1 MWTMLSSNFRSMTS
15 RGALFLFLG
24 TTIGGSSFYFSSESK
39 SRLRSQYNRGN
50 NLIATSASNNNYA
63 DSAQIHKSPT
73 GKRTYNTKEDQYFQK
88 HEKIPLPSI
97 MHDNLER
104 LLSGGKG
111 SRTNGRHNNR
121 ILVIGDVHGCL
132 EELQNLVQKAT
143 RDHNNGQKF
152 AAIILVGDLCNKGP
166 SSAETIAYV
175 RHQPR
180 WFSIRGNHDDRAL
193 AAALGDEEAR
203 SKPKY
208 AWVDALSDED
218 VNWMSELPYTIT
230 IPKSMLNVG
239 NNAKDVIIVHA
250 GLVPT
255 TGLINQSTHTMVTIR
270 NLIVEGESTAW
281 AKLWEGPELVIFGHD
296 AKRGLQNEEHAI
308 GLDSGCLYG
317 NKLTGII
324 LPEREYVR
332 VDAKREYCP
341 IKRKA

>member
-1 MWTMLSSNFRSMTS
+1 
-15 RGALFLFLG
+15 
-24 TTIGGSSFYFSSESK
+24 
-39 SRLRSQYNRGN
+39 
-50 NLIATSASNNNYA
+50 
-63 DSAQIHKSPT
+63 
-73 GKRTYNTKEDQYFQK
+73 
-88 HEKIPLPSI
+88 
-97 MHDNLER
+97 MHDDLER
-104 LLSGGKG
+104 LLSEGKG
-111 SRTNGRHNNR
+111 RANGRHNNR

-239 NNAKDVIIVHA
+239 NNAKDIIIVHA

-255 TGLINQSTHTMVTIR
+255 TSLTNQSTQTMVTIR
-270 NLIVEGESTAW
+270 NLIVEGEPMAW
-281 AKLWEGPELVIFGHD
+281 AKLWQGPELVIFGHD
-296 AKRGLQNEEHAI
+296 AKRGLQKEEHAI
-308 GLDSGCLYG
+308 GLDSGCVYG

-324 LPEREYVR
+324 LPEREYVS
-332 VDAKREYCP
+332 VNASREYCP
-341 IKRKA
+341 IKKKA